1 MWAQAQVALKEWAAL
16 CAALATGKH
25 SVLLRKGGIREPRL
39 ELEHRAF
46 WLLPTYF
53 HAREPGRERDLTDE
67 ARALLPGVLAE
78 APPSGTLRLGLFAEV
93 EVALRVDERARAHA
107 LAGLH
112 GLAPALVDERFDYRG
127 PGLWALVLRAYR
139 ARRAAEVPERPG
151 YAGCVSWVH
160 LEAPVAAEVEPAL
173 SDDEHAGRV
182 AAARDALGAP

>member
-16 CAALATGKH
+16 CAALATGRH

-53 HAREPGRERDLTDE
+53 HAREPGRERDLADE
-67 ARALLPGVLAE
+67 VRALLAE
-78 APPSGTLRLGLFAEV
+78 EPPLGALRLGLYAEV
-93 EVALRVDERARAHA
+93 EGAYRVDERGRAHA

-127 PGLWALVLRAYR
+127 PGLWVLVLRAYR

-160 LEAPVAAEVEPAL
+160 LDAPVAAEVEPAL
-173 SDDEHAGRV
+173 SDGEHAARV
-182 AAARDALGAP
+182 AAVRGALGGA

>member
-16 CAALATGKH
+16 CAALAAGRH

-53 HAREPGRERDLTDE
+53 HAREPGRERDLADA
-67 ARALLPGVLAE
+67 ARALLPEVLAE
-78 APPSGTLRLGLFAEV
+78 EPPPGVLRLGLYAEV
-93 EVALRVDERARAHA
+93 EGAYRVDERARAHA

-112 GLAPALVDERFDYRG
+112 GLAPALVDQRFDYRG
-127 PGLWALVLRAYR
+127 PGLWVLVLRAYR
-139 ARRAAEVPERPG
+139 ARGAAEVPERPG

-160 LEAPVAAEVEPAL
+160 LDAPVAAEVEPAL
-173 SDDEHAGRV
+173 SDGEHAARV
-182 AAARDALGAP
+182 AAVRDALGGA